1 MNSRN
6 AIKRKKLAKFAKE
19 SLNINTLMI
28 KTIEKLK
35 TIVITLE
42 NLKNLKF
49 VVPEEITEVYHNR
62 SNNVSVPIT
71 KKALTKKN

>member
-6 AIKRKKLAKFAKE
+6 GIKRKKLAKFAKE

-35 TIVITLE
+35 TIVIILE
-42 NLKNLKF
+42 N
-49 VVPEEITEVYHNR
+49 
-62 SNNVSVPIT
+62 
-71 KKALTKKN
+71 